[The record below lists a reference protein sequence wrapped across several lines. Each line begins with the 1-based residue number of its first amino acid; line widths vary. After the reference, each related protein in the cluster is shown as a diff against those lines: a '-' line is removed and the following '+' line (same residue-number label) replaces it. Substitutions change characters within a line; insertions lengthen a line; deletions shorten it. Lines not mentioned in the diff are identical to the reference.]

1 MSQAT
6 YALSVVIATHNR
18 RERLR
23 RCLEALM
30 GQSQDP
36 QSFEVIVSVDGGD
49 DGSAEMAER
58 LETPF
63 RLRVLRR
70 DKAGKAAALNAAT
83 EAAEGSACLFLDDDV
98 IASPELVAGHID
110 AHAENSQALGIG
122 VLEQPPPSGRNWFG
136 SAYAVAWNKRYA
148 ALAQKRPDWPD
159 CYGGNFSAPRGA
171 LLEVGGFD
179 TELAAVEDIEIGYR
193 LCEKG
198 CVPRYLP
205 DAHGIHDDHKSR
217 KRILA
222 AGIGYGA
229 FCAEFTERRP
239 AVRPKLLGWFLDTT
253 PREVLLRRVLL
264 SLRVPPAAVAPLGRL
279 IPGAGRRQIWFG
291 FVSRYAFWRGVR
303 GATGR
308 ERWLQTTRG
317 VPVLMYHAFTDE
329 RKPSRF
335 VMPRRTFARQMR
347 LLAALRYRVI
357 GFEELAR
364 SVRDGAPLPRRAAVI
379 TIDDGYRDNLEVA
392 QPILSR
398 RGFPATVFVV
408 SGRLGGA
415 NDWDEGGAIA
425 GRPLLSPEQVRELRA
440 TGTEIGA
447 HTRNHPALP
456 ELTGEALATELAG
469 SRTDLEALLGEPV
482 KSFAYPYGR
491 FNERVVK
498 ATGEAGM
505 SAACTVEGRRAGL
518 GGDPLT
524 ISRMEIRG
532 TDSLVT
538 FLRKLWRGGN

>member
-1 MSQAT
+1 MSPAP
-6 YALSVVIATHNR
+6 YALSVVIATQNR

-23 RCLEALM
+23 RCLGALM
-30 GQSQDP
+30 NQTQDP
-36 QSFEVIVSVDGGD
+36 ATFEVIVAD
-49 DGSAEMAER
+49 DGSSDRSAAMAEA
-58 LETPF
+58 LGAPY
-63 RLRVLRR
+63 RLRVLRLE
-70 DKAGKAAALNAAT
+70 GGGQAAAQNAAL
-83 EAAEGSACLFLDDDV
+83 EVAEGKVCLFLDDDV
-98 IASPELVAGHID
+98 VAGSELVA
-110 AHAENSQALGIG
+110 AHVAAHGGGGSLLGIG
-122 VLEQPPPSGRNWFG
+122 ALKQPPPDDGNWLG
-136 SAYAVAWNKRYA
+136 SAYATAWNERYA
-148 ALAQKRPDWPD
+148 ELAERRPQWSDA
-159 CYGGNFSAPRGA
+159 YGGNFSAPRA
-171 LLEVGGFD
+171 KLLEIGGVATDLAAGFD
-179 TELAAVEDIEIGYR
+179 LELGYR
-193 LCEKG
+193 LSKAG

-205 DAHGIHDDHKSR
+205 AAHGVHEDQKSGAQ
-217 KRILA
+217 ILA
-222 AGIGYGA
+222 ASSAYGTFCTA
-229 FCAEFTERRP
+229 FAEREP

-264 SLRVPPAAVAPLGRL
+264 SLRIPAAAVAPLGRL

-303 GATGR
+303 GASDR
-308 ERWLQTTRG
+308 KLWLQTTRG

-440 TGTEIGA
+440 TGAEIGA

-469 SRTDLEALLGEPV
+469 SRADLEALLGEPV

-491 FNERVVK
+491 FNDRVVK